1 MCTDFTYLDTI
12 LILFYSIFLLNWD
25 IAALGGLPW

>member
-12 LILFYSIFLLNWD
+12 LILFYSIFLLNWG
-25 IAALGGLPW
+25 IVAFGGLLW